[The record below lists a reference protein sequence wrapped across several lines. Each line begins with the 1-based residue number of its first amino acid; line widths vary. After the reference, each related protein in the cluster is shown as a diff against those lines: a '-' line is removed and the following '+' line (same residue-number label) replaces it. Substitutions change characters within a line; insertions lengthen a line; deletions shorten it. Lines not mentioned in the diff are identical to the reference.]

1 MPQLVEMLGLPFLAC
16 MAMGAILGYSGIH
29 VLKREVIFIDI
40 ALAQIAAV
48 GSIVAHLAFDAEEGT
63 LLAYAFS
70 FGCVLS
76 IAAFYALVR
85 RRIIQISIEAVIG
98 ISYAIAA
105 AAALFLI
112 GVAPGHAHVEEMLT
126 GGLLWTEWPDIKWS
140 LSVFCAIGFCFYIFR
155 KPLLKISEN
164 YHDALTKGVK
174 VVWWDF
180 LFYALIGVVITVA
193 VRIAGVVVVF
203 AFLIIPATT
212 SALFSSRWGTRM
224 LIAWAAA
231 VIASIGGLLFGYYLD
246 FSLGPAIA
254 LFLGVVLTLA
264 ALLSKFRV
272 LGSINMIKSGV
283 PYCQKNKGPEQ

>member
-1 MPQLVEMLGLPFLAC
+1 MLQLIEMLGLPFLAC
-16 MAMGAILGYSGIH
+16 MMMGAILGYSGIH

-63 LLAYAFS
+63 LLAYTFS
-70 FGCVLS
+70 FGCVLF

-85 RRIIQISIEAVIG
+85 SRVIQISIEAVIG

-105 AAALFLI
+105 ASALFLI
-112 GVAPGHAHVEEMLT
+112 GIAPGHAHMDEMLA
-126 GGLLWTEWPDIKWS
+126 GSLLWTELPEIIWS
-140 LSVFCAIGFCFYIFR
+140 LIVFCAIGFCFYIFR
-155 KPLLKISEN
+155 KPLLSISEN
-164 YHDALTKGVK
+164 YDDTLAKGVK
-174 VVWWDF
+174 VVLWDF
-180 LFYALIGVVITVA
+180 LFYALVGVVIVVA

-224 LIAWAAA
+224 LIAWVAA
-231 VIASIGGLLFGYYLD
+231 VIASVGGLLFGYYLD

-254 LFLGVVLTLA
+254 LFLGVELAIAAMFVSLRGNTVL
-264 ALLSKFRV
+264 
-272 LGSINMIKSGV
+272 LG
-283 PYCQKNKGPEQ
+283 QK

>member
-1 MPQLVEMLGLPFLAC
+1 MLQLIEMLGLPFLAC
-16 MAMGAILGYSGIH
+16 MMMGAILGYSGIH

-63 LLAYAFS
+63 LLAYTFS
-70 FGCVLS
+70 FGCVLF

-85 RRIIQISIEAVIG
+85 RRVIQISIEAVIG

-105 AAALFLI
+105 ASALFLI
-112 GVAPGHAHVEEMLT
+112 GIAPGHAHVEEMLS
-126 GGLLWTEWPDIKWS
+126 GSLLWTGLPEIMGS
-140 LSVFCAIGFCFYIFR
+140 LIVFCAIGFCFYVFR
-155 KPLLKISEN
+155 KPLLRISED
-164 YHDALTKGVK
+164 YHSALTNGVK

-180 LFYALIGVVITVA
+180 LFYALVGIVITVA

-224 LIAWAAA
+224 LVAWIAA

-254 LFLGVVLTLA
+254 LFLGGELAIAAIIVSLRSNTVLL
-264 ALLSKFRV
+264 
-272 LGSINMIKSGV
+272 
-283 PYCQKNKGPEQ
+283 E